1 MTTTT
6 GYTVHT
12 EARGP
17 HWIAWLTAGA
27 ETKPERSL
35 ILIAATQ
42 EEAEARARQW
52 AEHRQAWGIAATP

>member
-1 MTTTT
+1 MTTTA
-6 GYTVHT
+6 GSYAIHT

-17 HWIAWLTAGA
+17 HWIAWLTIGSDP
-27 ETKPERSL
+27 KPERSV

-52 AEHRQAWGIAATP
+52 ADARSKWGIGQ